1 MVSAK
6 EEPDAPIPPSMDG
19 LLMIHRR
26 ILGLDGD
33 YDHTTAGANGRVITR
48 LLVADTQAGSLIGR
62 QGSTIKYIQDA
73 SNCNIRVLGG
83 EHLPVFSLK
92 DDNVVEIEGGPTCV
106 HAAIELIAGHLRKF
120 LVHRSIIGVFEMQ
133 MQNVSANQNRVV
145 PQSQPHLH
153 GFPIADSEAL
163 LGSKPKYTYHE
174 SQFDDC
180 YEPHEL
186 PLHDKNSY
194 QGPPLYGTHG
204 SMGGLASN
212 VRAKQSVVT
221 KIIQRMQIPLS
232 YANAVIGT
240 SGANISYMRRASG
253 AAIAIQET
261 RDVPGDMTVEISG
274 SASEV
279 QAAEQLIQNFI
290 AEATSAMQSLPGGSI
305 SEEYSPY
312 PVHAPLYASSDAN
325 GHVSHAPVIDYGS
338 IYGTGYGC

>member
-1 MVSAK
+1 
-6 EEPDAPIPPSMDG
+6 MDG
-19 LLMIHRR
+19 LLRIHRR

-83 EHLPVFSLK
+83 EHMPVFSLK
-92 DDNVVEIEGGPTCV
+92 DDSVVEIEDGPACV

-133 MQNVSANQNRVV
+133 NVSVNQNMVV
-145 PQSQPHLH
+145 LQSQHHLH
-153 GFPIADSEAL
+153 GSPIADSEAL
-163 LGSKPKYTYHE
+163 LGSKPKYMYPE
-174 SQFDDC
+174 SQFDDF

-194 QGPPLYGTHG
+194 QGPALYGKHG
-204 SMGGLASN
+204 SMGGHASN
-212 VRAKQSVVT
+212 VQAKQSVVT
-221 KIIQRMQIPLS
+221 KIIQHMQIPLS

-261 RDVPGDMTVEISG
+261 RDVPGDMIVEISG

-279 QAAEQLIQNFI
+279 QAAEQLIRNFI
-290 AEATSAMQSLPGGSI
+290 AEAANAMQSLPGGSI

-312 PVHAPLYASSDAN
+312 PVHASLYASSDAN
-325 GHVSHAPVIDYGS
+325 GHVSHATVIDHGS
-338 IYGTGYGC
+338 IYGTGYGY